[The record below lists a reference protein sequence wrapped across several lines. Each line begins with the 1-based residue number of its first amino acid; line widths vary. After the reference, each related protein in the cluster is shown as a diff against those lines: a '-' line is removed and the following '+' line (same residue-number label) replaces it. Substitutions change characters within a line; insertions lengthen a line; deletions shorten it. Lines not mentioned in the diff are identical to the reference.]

1 MNKIKKV
8 KNAKL
13 VSTLEYGK
21 YTIYAI
27 ENDYF
32 TTLWI
37 GNLDKCVISA
47 FSFASKGFTPCEIEM
62 ELNKCLGTIDEFIK
76 EYNQSINNYPKL

>member
-1 MNKIKKV
+1 MKKIEVV

-13 VSTLEYGK
+13 IGTLKYGN

-27 ENDYF
+27 ENDYI

-37 GNLDKCVISA
+37 GSLDKCIMST
-47 FSFASKGFTPCEIEM
+47 FSFASKGFTPQEIEK
-62 ELNKCLGTIDEFIK
+62 ELNKCLGTIDEFIN
-76 EYNQSINNYPKL
+76 EYNRGVEMYLK